1 MSLLP
6 PRAVAFEIFN
16 RKKAFPERDMSC
28 RRHAKDAKYNHMR
41 WEFWGYANPKWIP
54 PPGQLGGPAQAGRQ
68 PSFFP
73 QGRQEEASCPRE
85 TKR

>member
-28 RRHAKDAKYNHMR
+28 RRHAKDAKYNRMR
-41 WEFWGYANPKWIP
+41 WEFWGYANPK
-54 PPGQLGGPAQAGRQ
+54 
-68 PSFFP
+68 
-73 QGRQEEASCPRE
+73 
-85 TKR
+85 